1 MITSKDIFAKD
12 GMLCIAVADPA
23 TGLRGFELSSQRPPA
38 LLYKDGSFTR
48 VAWLGVRLENDRR
61 CLCFDAKPF
70 GEEVPASAFELAH
83 SLRPNAFDH
92 LENLAQALQ
101 SLEGAKDCELDWN
114 FSALPLSSIYFLE
127 DTVLLLPARASDFID
142 SVMPDEDRFLDR
154 EAWYVHNEANGFGK
168 AHYLFQLLYYALA
181 STMPFAPQDVR
192 DCGFRPIPLSLFF
205 SDDDGVVQKK
215 EIGKLCNA
223 VDRAFSM
230 TRKDMYKV
238 SSPYEYFLT
247 ALENIKG
254 KVSANDFTVRK
265 SKVYKEYLQKL
276 AKKASIR
283 RFLRKKGAV
292 LAATIA
298 GAAIVVSIA
307 WYYIAL
313 ALAPPATAGL
323 PKEDIVRAYYK
334 AINDLDLQGVKDSLA
349 RGSKS
354 PDEMTVT
361 NLEVTQKV
369 RYAYEGT
376 DPIVEAQ
383 SWLDEGMPAIPQGTM
398 VYGIANLGV
407 QTMDDATAIATFD
420 FLRPYEDYSMETDAT
435 TASSVFTGVYHE
447 TVEFS
452 FIQRKTWLEIS
463 SIDVLE
469 ETLTDVFEVSYKDT
483 ESSVSTM
490 VLRTDPF

>member
-38 LLYKDGSFTR
+38 LLYKDGAFTQ
-48 VAWLGVRLENDRR
+48 VTWLGVRLENDRR
-61 CLCFDAKPF
+61 CLCFDARPL
-70 GEEVPASAFELAH
+70 GEKAPIPALELAH

-92 LENLAQALQ
+92 LENLARALQ
-101 SLEGAKDCELDWN
+101 RIDGLKDYELDWN
-114 FSALPLSSIYFLE
+114 FSALPLSSIYFAK
-127 DTVLLLPARASDFID
+127 DSVLILPARASDFID
-142 SVMPDEDRFLDR
+142 SMMQDEDRLLDR
-154 EAWYVHNEANGFGK
+154 EIWYVHNEANGFGK

-205 SDDDGVVQKK
+205 ADDNGIVQNRAV
-215 EIGKLCNA
+215 EVLCNS
-223 VDRAFSM
+223 VEDSFYM

-238 SSPYEYFLT
+238 SDPYEYFVNV
-247 ALENIKG
+247 LENTKESIAASDCI
-254 KVSANDFTVRK
+254 VMK

-334 AINDLDLQGVKDSLA
+334 AVNDLDLQGVKDSLA

-369 RYAYEGT
+369 RYAYEGMN
-376 DPIVEAQ
+376 PIIEAQ

-398 VYGIANLGV
+398 VYGIANLEV

-490 VLRTDPF
+490 VLRTDSF

>member
-12 GMLCIAVADPA
+12 GMLCIAVADPV

-38 LLYKDGSFTR
+38 LLYKNGSFTQ
-48 VAWLGVRLENDRR
+48 VAWLGVRLENGRR
-61 CLCFDAKPF
+61 CLCFDAQPF
-70 GEEVPASAFELAH
+70 VEEVPTPALELAH

-92 LENLAQALQ
+92 LENLAHALQ
-101 SLEGAKDCELDWN
+101 RLEGSKDCELDWN
-114 FSALPLSSIYFLE
+114 FSALPLSSIYFAT
-127 DTVLLLPARASDFID
+127 DSVLLLPARASDFID

-154 EAWYVHNEANGFGK
+154 EVWYVHNEANRFGK

-192 DCGFRPIPLSLFF
+192 DCGYRPMPLSLFF
-205 SDDDGVVQKK
+205 ANDGGIVQNK
-215 EIGKLCNA
+215 EIDKLCRT
-223 VDRAFSM
+223 VDSAFSM

-238 SSPYEYFLT
+238 SDPYEYFLKVLGNGKSSFT
-247 ALENIKG
+247 ATDCI
-254 KVSANDFTVRK
+254 AMK

-276 AKKASIR
+276 EKKASLR

-292 LAATIA
+292 LAA
-298 GAAIVVSIA
+298 AIVGAVAVISIA

-334 AINDLDLQGVKDSLA
+334 AVNDLDLQGVKDSLA

-369 RYAYEGT
+369 RYAYEGMN
-376 DPIVEAQ
+376 PIIEAQ

-398 VYGIANLGV
+398 VYGIANLEV
-407 QTMDDATAIATFD
+407 QAVDETTAVATFD
-420 FLRPYEDYSMETDAT
+420 FLRPYEDYSKETDAT
-435 TASSVFTGVYHE
+435 TASSVFTGVYRE
-447 TVEFS
+447 TVKFS
-452 FIQRKTWLEIS
+452 FVQRRTWLEIS

-469 ETLTDVFEVSYKDT
+469 ETLTNVFEVSYKET